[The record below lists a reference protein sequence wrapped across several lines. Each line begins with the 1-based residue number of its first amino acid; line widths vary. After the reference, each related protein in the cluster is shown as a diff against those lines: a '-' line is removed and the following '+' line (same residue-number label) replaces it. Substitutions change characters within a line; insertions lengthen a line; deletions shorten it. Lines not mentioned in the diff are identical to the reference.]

1 MSTYPPTAPSAGAP
15 VPAQPTALSDRSFI
29 ATWMFSWLLG
39 FLGVDR
45 FYLGK
50 VGTGIVKL
58 LTLGGLGIWWLID
71 LILTLAGV
79 QRDKEGRLL
88 PDFEQ
93 HKMIAW
99 IITARGSRTTRV
111 SLTSRRGLLGPRA
124 EVPRAPGSWS
134 DRDVRAVRRPGV
146 RAASHRASLVIS
158 HLVPQLRHRDDASTC
173 LRTWFHRL
181 LRLQYR
187 TE

>member
-1 MSTYPPTAPSAGAP
+1 MSTSTPPPTYAGGP
-15 VPAQPTALSDRSFI
+15 VPPQPQAFSDRSFI

-50 VGTGIVKL
+50 VGTGVLKL
-58 LTLGGLGIWWLID
+58 LTVGGFGIWWLID

-79 QRDKEGRLL
+79 QRDVEGRLL

-99 IITARGSRTTRV
+99 IITAAGFGLWILTAAITRV
-111 SLTSRRGLLGPRA
+111 FVFIP
-124 EVPRAPGSWS
+124 EQ
-134 DRDVRAVRRPGV
+134 
-146 RAASHRASLVIS
+146 
-158 HLVPQLRHRDDASTC
+158 LVPMMPWWPGQ
-173 LRTWFHRL
+173 
-181 LRLQYR
+181 
-187 TE
+187 

>member
-1 MSTYPPTAPSAGAP
+1 MSTNPPTVPSAGGALAP
-15 VPAQPTALSDRSFI
+15 QPTPPSDRSFI

-50 VGTGIVKL
+50 IGTGVVKL
-58 LTLGGLGIWWLID
+58 LTFGGFGIWWLID

-99 IITARGSRTTRV
+99 IITAAGFGLAL
-111 SLTSRRGLLGPRA
+111 LTSAISRAFVYVPEQIWPMMPWWRG
-124 EVPRAPGSWS
+124 
-134 DRDVRAVRRPGV
+134 
-146 RAASHRASLVIS
+146 
-158 HLVPQLRHRDDASTC
+158 Q
-173 LRTWFHRL
+173 
-181 LRLQYR
+181 
-187 TE
+187 

>member
-1 MSTYPPTAPSAGAP
+1 MTTNLTPGTAVPQAPRPSDTTP
-15 VPAQPTALSDRSFI
+15 ERSFI

-50 VGTGIVKL
+50 IGTGIVKL
-58 LTLGGLGIWWLID
+58 LTFGGLGVWWLID

-93 HKMIAW
+93 YRLVAW
-99 IITARGSRTTRV
+99 IVTAAVFGLSILA
-111 SLTSRRGLLGPRA
+111 SALTQVFVFVPEQFGPMM
-124 EVPRAPGSWS
+124 PWWQG
-134 DRDVRAVRRPGV
+134 
-146 RAASHRASLVIS
+146 
-158 HLVPQLRHRDDASTC
+158 Q
-173 LRTWFHRL
+173 
-181 LRLQYR
+181 
-187 TE
+187 

>member
-1 MSTYPPTAPSAGAP
+1 MSTTSSATPAPAESFVPQVATA
-15 VPAQPTALSDRSFI
+15 SDRSFI
-29 ATWMFSWLLG
+29 ATWMFAWLLG

-50 VGTGIVKL
+50 VGTGVLKL
-58 LTLGGLGIWWLID
+58 LTLGGFGIWWLID

-99 IITARGSRTTRV
+99 IITAAGFGVWILSTAISRIFMF
-111 SLTSRRGLLGPRA
+111 
-124 EVPRAPGSWS
+124 VPEQVWPMMPWWQGR
-134 DRDVRAVRRPGV
+134 
-146 RAASHRASLVIS
+146 
-158 HLVPQLRHRDDASTC
+158 
-173 LRTWFHRL
+173 
-181 LRLQYR
+181 
-187 TE
+187 

>member
-1 MSTYPPTAPSAGAP
+1 MTMQAPAIPAPGSVGAP
-15 VPAQPTALSDRSFI
+15 SDRSFV
-29 ATWMFSWLLG
+29 ATWMFAWLLG

-50 VGTGIVKL
+50 VGTGVVKL
-58 LTLGGLGIWWLID
+58 ITLGGLGIWWLID

-99 IITARGSRTTRV
+99 IITAAGTGLAM
-111 SLTSRRGLLGPRA
+111 LTSAITQLFAR
-124 EVPRAPGSWS
+124 
-134 DRDVRAVRRPGV
+134 
-146 RAASHRASLVIS
+146 
-158 HLVPQLRHRDDASTC
+158 VPQEYLPMMPWWQSP
-173 LRTWFHRL
+173 
-181 LRLQYR
+181 
-187 TE
+187 

>member
-1 MSTYPPTAPSAGAP
+1 MATNLSPQTAPPQTPLASAAP
-15 VPAQPTALSDRSFI
+15 PERSFI

-50 VGTGIVKL
+50 VGTGILKL
-58 LTLGGLGIWWLID
+58 LTFGGLGVWWLID

-99 IITARGSRTTRV
+99 IITAAGFGLAI
-111 SLTSRRGLLGPRA
+111 LTSALTQIFVYVPEQIGPMMPWWLG
-124 EVPRAPGSWS
+124 
-134 DRDVRAVRRPGV
+134 
-146 RAASHRASLVIS
+146 
-158 HLVPQLRHRDDASTC
+158 Q
-173 LRTWFHRL
+173 
-181 LRLQYR
+181 
-187 TE
+187 

>member
-1 MSTYPPTAPSAGAP
+1 MSANTPAPSAPSP
-15 VPAQPTALSDRSFI
+15 VPVQSTAPPARSFI

-58 LTLGGLGIWWLID
+58 LTIGGFGIWWLID

-88 PDFEQ
+88 PDYEE

-99 IITARGSRTTRV
+99 IITAAGFGLWILTAAISRV
-111 SLTSRRGLLGPRA
+111 FVYVPEQLGPMM
-124 EVPRAPGSWS
+124 PWWQG
-134 DRDVRAVRRPGV
+134 
-146 RAASHRASLVIS
+146 L
-158 HLVPQLRHRDDASTC
+158 
-173 LRTWFHRL
+173 
-181 LRLQYR
+181 
-187 TE
+187 

>member
-1 MSTYPPTAPSAGAP
+1 MSINSSAATTAGGSLAP
-15 VPAQPTALSDRSFI
+15 QAATASDRSFV

-50 VGTGIVKL
+50 VGTGVLKL

-79 QRDKEGRLL
+79 QRDKDGRLL

-99 IITARGSRTTRV
+99 IITAAGFGLWILSTAISRIFMY
-111 SLTSRRGLLGPRA
+111 
-124 EVPRAPGSWS
+124 VPEQVWPMMPWWQG
-134 DRDVRAVRRPGV
+134 
-146 RAASHRASLVIS
+146 
-158 HLVPQLRHRDDASTC
+158 Q
-173 LRTWFHRL
+173 
-181 LRLQYR
+181 
-187 TE
+187 

>member
-1 MSTYPPTAPSAGAP
+1 MSTYPPPTGAP
-15 VPAQPTALSDRSFI
+15 GYMAPPLPPTPPAPPPPRSFI

-50 VGTGIVKL
+50 VGTGVLKL
-58 LTLGGLGIWWLID
+58 LTIGGLGIWWLID

-88 PDFEQ
+88 PDFEE

-99 IITARGSRTTRV
+99 IITAAGFGLWLLTMAISRVFVLMPDQVWPMMPWWMGR
-111 SLTSRRGLLGPRA
+111 
-124 EVPRAPGSWS
+124 
-134 DRDVRAVRRPGV
+134 
-146 RAASHRASLVIS
+146 
-158 HLVPQLRHRDDASTC
+158 
-173 LRTWFHRL
+173 
-181 LRLQYR
+181 
-187 TE
+187 

>member
-1 MSTYPPTAPSAGAP
+1 MSINSPAAATAGGSLAP
-15 VPAQPTALSDRSFI
+15 QAATASDRSFI

-50 VGTGIVKL
+50 VGTGVLKL

-99 IITARGSRTTRV
+99 IITAAGFGLWILTAAISRMFMY
-111 SLTSRRGLLGPRA
+111 
-124 EVPRAPGSWS
+124 VPEQVWPMMPWWQG
-134 DRDVRAVRRPGV
+134 
-146 RAASHRASLVIS
+146 
-158 HLVPQLRHRDDASTC
+158 
-173 LRTWFHRL
+173 
-181 LRLQYR
+181 
-187 TE
+187 

>member
-1 MSTYPPTAPSAGAP
+1 MSTNTPSA
-15 VPAQPTALSDRSFI
+15 VRTDQPGRASEASDRSFI

-58 LTLGGLGIWWLID
+58 LTVGGFGIWWLID

-79 QRDKEGRLL
+79 QRDKQGRLL
-88 PDFEQ
+88 PDFEE

-99 IITARGSRTTRV
+99 IITAAGFGLSILASAIGRV
-111 SLTSRRGLLGPRA
+111 F
-124 EVPRAPGSWS
+124 VY
-134 DRDVRAVRRPGV
+134 
-146 RAASHRASLVIS
+146 
-158 HLVPQLRHRDDASTC
+158 VPQQIIPMMP
-173 LRTWFHRL
+173 WW
-181 LRLQYR
+181 QGQ
-187 TE
+187 

>member
-1 MSTYPPTAPSAGAP
+1 MSTTSPPTATAGEALAP
-15 VPAQPTALSDRSFI
+15 QTAMASDRSFI

-50 VGTGIVKL
+50 VGTGVLKL

-79 QRDKEGRLL
+79 QRDKDGRLL

-99 IITARGSRTTRV
+99 IITAAGFGLWILTAAISRVFMYVPEQVWPMMPWWRG
-111 SLTSRRGLLGPRA
+111 
-124 EVPRAPGSWS
+124 
-134 DRDVRAVRRPGV
+134 
-146 RAASHRASLVIS
+146 
-158 HLVPQLRHRDDASTC
+158 
-173 LRTWFHRL
+173 
-181 LRLQYR
+181 
-187 TE
+187 